1 MRYQQLG
8 RTAAAMAVLLVQ
20 PRLLLG
26 FLPGPPASI
35 TGRHL
40 PVRQTRSLEALFV
53 SIDGPDRVELCTR
66 EFSAPLFMN
75 RREAVGATLALLLPF
90 GSEPAHA
97 SGGATAGRYTY
108 VENCVTSSTKGTDEL
123 TILMVPCSR
132 EMSVRFPLPNAATTV
147 ASSKL
152 CTNSYSL

>member
-1 MRYQQLG
+1 MKYQQLG

-40 PVRQTRSLEALFV
+40 PVQHARSLDALFV
-53 SIDGPDRVELCTR
+53 SVEGPDSVEPCTR
-66 EFSAPLFMN
+66 EFSAPVFMN
-75 RREAVGATLALLLPF
+75 RREAAAATLALLLPL

-97 SGGATAGRYTY
+97 SGGATAGRYT
-108 VENCVTSSTKGTDEL
+108 
-123 TILMVPCSR
+123 
-132 EMSVRFPLPNAATTV
+132 
-147 ASSKL
+147 
-152 CTNSYSL
+152 